1 MQAALDEIIKF
12 NCLVN
17 EFNYMNDLAIRFK
30 NTLMVLVL
38 KSKVVD
44 WPALFQHYDSVQK

>member
-17 EFNYMNDLAIRFK
+17 EFNYMNDLAIKLK
-30 NTLMVLVL
+30 NVLIPKTL
-38 KSKVVD
+38 KTKIID
-44 WPALFQHYDSVQK
+44 WAKLF

>member
-17 EFNYMNDLAIRFK
+17 EFNYMNDLAIKFK
-30 NTLMVLVL
+30 TVLMVLAL

-44 WPALFQHYDSVQK
+44 WTALF